1 MIVPFVTFI
10 IFIFFREIN
19 KDFGEKGI
27 VTEVKEMLKESR
39 IKSDNNKETDSS
51 LTDKNIVQTAL
62 FDKENH
68 SENTS
73 SDNSGQTLSSI
84 TQEDKRNLQSLVS
97 SGQEQE
103 QEGSLKKKDLQ
114 DLLTELYGEDTAEGS
129 SVG

>member
-1 MIVPFVTFI
+1 
-10 IFIFFREIN
+10 
-19 KDFGEKGI
+19 
-27 VTEVKEMLKESR
+27 MLKESR

-62 FDKENH
+62 FDKENL

>member
-1 MIVPFVTFI
+1 
-10 IFIFFREIN
+10 
-19 KDFGEKGI
+19 
-27 VTEVKEMLKESR
+27 MLKESR
-39 IKSDNNKETDSS
+39 IKSDNNEETDSS

-62 FDKENH
+62 FDKENL

-97 SGQEQE
+97 SEQE

>member
-1 MIVPFVTFI
+1 
-10 IFIFFREIN
+10 
-19 KDFGEKGI
+19 
-27 VTEVKEMLKESR
+27 MLKESR

-97 SGQEQE
+97 FGQEQE

>member
-1 MIVPFVTFI
+1 
-10 IFIFFREIN
+10 
-19 KDFGEKGI
+19 
-27 VTEVKEMLKESR
+27 MLKESI

-62 FDKENH
+62 FDKENL

>member
-1 MIVPFVTFI
+1 
-10 IFIFFREIN
+10 
-19 KDFGEKGI
+19 
-27 VTEVKEMLKESR
+27 MLKESR
-39 IKSDNNKETDSS
+39 IKSDNNEETDSS

-62 FDKENH
+62 FDKENI

-97 SGQEQE
+97 SEQE